1 MNQKLKDWLAS
12 KDRNYNQGFKLFVDL
27 KVNPKK
33 EKFFTTEEPTSLQK
47 NILFSLLL
55 NWDRIYNQPKKEKTP
70 EQPAVVNASKNLDE
84 VKNKMEVVE
93 KEISNGRAII
103 EKNPKV
109 KYEDL
114 PDDLKSAFDFNTEN
128 YPIIAGKHAK
138 IRALGTDVKFD
149 PDRKTLMNEVLDTQ
163 KVIKENWAKIDA
175 WVMGEG
181 KEPEAKTPIEPSGK
195 YTLEEIEAM
204 EDPTVKALS
213 KEKRID
219 ANLKYI
225 RTESGKENKKEQ
237 VEKRIA
243 ELTTWGINYEERIGA
258 NSGSGAGK

>member
-12 KDRNYNQGFKLFVDL
+12 KDRNYNQGLKLFVDL

-33 EKFFTTEEPTSLQK
+33 EKFFNTEEPTSLQK

-55 NWDRIYNQPKKEKTP
+55 NWDRVYNQPKKEKTP
-70 EQPAVVNASKNLDE
+70 EQPAVVNASKNLKE
-84 VKNKMEVVE
+84 VQNQIEVVE
-93 KEISNGRAII
+93 KEISNGRVVI

-114 PDDLKSAFDFNTEN
+114 PGDLKAAFDFNTEN
-128 YPIIAGKHAK
+128 YPVIAGKHAK

-149 PDRKTLMNEVLDTQ
+149 EERKTLINEVLETQ

-175 WVMGEG
+175 WAEGGEVDG
-181 KEPEAKTPIEPSGK
+181 ELAQPTKASGAFTKEQ
-195 YTLEEIEAM
+195 IEAIK
-204 EDPTVKALS
+204 DPAIQALS
-213 KEKRID
+213 KEMRID

-225 RTESGKENKKEQ
+225 RTNLGVEKKNEETQ
-237 VEKRIA
+237 KRIA
-243 ELTTWGINYEERIGA
+243 ELTAWGINYEERIGT